1 MKITFW
7 GVRGSIPAPGPETVR
22 YGGNTLCIE
31 LRTANEELVII
42 DAGTGLAQLGNT
54 LLPTGFGKG
63 QGDAAIMLSHAH
75 MDHIQGFPFFAPI
88 YIPGNRFTI
97 YGRERAPGRLEAIF
111 EGQMNPHFSPVHSL
125 KNLGADFEFES
136 LKEEASNEAYGVT
149 VRCLTVPHG
158 STTALAFRFEEG
170 GRTLCVA
177 TDAGYP
183 ESEIPGEVIEFFR
196 GADVLV
202 HDCTYNPEDQAERRN
217 RGFSSIAEAAQIA
230 CRADVGQLVMIH
242 YDQDYSD
249 EQVDT
254 LRDRCR
260 EMLDKEGGKHIQLTA
275 SQEGMTLEI

>member
-7 GVRGSIPAPGPETVR
+7 GVRGSIPAPGPETAR

-31 LRTANEELVII
+31 LRTDADELVII

-63 QGDAAIMLSHAH
+63 QGEAAIMLSHAH

-97 YGRERAPGRLEAIF
+97 YGREKAPGRLEAIF

-136 LKEEASNEAYGVT
+136 LHEKSSGEAYGIT

-158 STTALAFRFEEG
+158 STTALAFRFEQA

-183 ESEIPGEVIEFFR
+183 EPRASDEVIDFFR

-202 HDCTYNPEDQAERRN
+202 HDCTYTPEDQAERRN
-217 RGFSSIAEAAQIA
+217 RGFSSITEAADIA
-230 CRADVGQLVMIH
+230 IRAEVGRLVMIH
-242 YDQDYSD
+242 YDQDYAD
-249 EQVDT
+249 DQVDV

-260 EMLDKEGGKHIQLTA
+260 ALLDDGGGKGIQLTA
-275 SQEGMTLEI
+275 AAEGMTLDI